1 MENEIT
7 CNVKDFILGGNANFT
22 IFQEKTEKRGEIQVK
37 YHVKSNDNRT
47 CYFIS
52 TELVSQPCSIDFKD
66 GRNLLYQGYITSND
80 LYNFRV
86 GKKGITDYNKQA
98 VNALLWVLKYSENIP
113 PVVHIYHHG
122 KCSVCGRKLTD
133 AMSLRCGI
141 GPTCRKRVGV

>member
-1 MENEIT
+1 MEEISH
-7 CNVKDFILGGNANFT
+7 KT
-22 IFQEKTEKRGEIQVK
+22 IF
-37 YHVKSNDNRT
+37 S
-47 CYFIS
+47 
-52 TELVSQPCSIDFKD
+52 
-66 GRNLLYQGYITSND
+66 LYPNTSSD
-80 LYNFRV
+80 LYNFRI

-98 VNALLWVLKYSENIP
+98 VNALLWVLRYSENIP